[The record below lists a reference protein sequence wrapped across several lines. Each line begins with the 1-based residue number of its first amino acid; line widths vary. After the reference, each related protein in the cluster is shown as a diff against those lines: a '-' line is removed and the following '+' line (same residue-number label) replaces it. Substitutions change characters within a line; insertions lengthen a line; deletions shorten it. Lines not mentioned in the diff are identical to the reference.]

1 MKQPPSAANFLFW
14 LSLIY
19 LVFYLSK
26 KETNLLPMKT
36 TYIFNGKSSNI
47 CLEAYHNSTRLAD
60 LLKPQNFEQK
70 QWKNPKADKT

>member
-1 MKQPPSAANFLFW
+1 
-14 LSLIY
+14 
-19 LVFYLSK
+19 
-26 KETNLLPMKT
+26 MKT